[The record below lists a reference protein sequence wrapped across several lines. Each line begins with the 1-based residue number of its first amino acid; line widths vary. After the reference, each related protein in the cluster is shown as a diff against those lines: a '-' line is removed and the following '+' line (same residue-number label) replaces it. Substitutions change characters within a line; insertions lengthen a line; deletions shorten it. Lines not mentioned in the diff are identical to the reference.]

1 MTAPTPT
8 TGRGVDRA
16 SLTRILPF
24 VLIALAVVL
33 LGLASRNGR
42 SEGEPLDPRSTGPL
56 GAKGLV
62 LLLERFGADVR
73 IGGGLP
79 SEGAVAVLLQDA
91 LNEDETK
98 RLEAWVEDG
107 GTLVVA
113 DPLSSFSPTL
123 ARDASGLFDPEA
135 LDGDEGDDGDGLEP
149 DCDLPAMAAVRRIEV
164 AAAAGLRV
172 ARNAVGCFPVG
183 GGAFLVARA
192 SGEGT
197 IVALGGGGPL
207 VNEQLDLAD
216 NAVLAVSLMAPR
228 PEARVVIVEPS
239 AFGGGQQ
246 GLTDLVSRRV
256 KDGLWQ
262 LLVAFGLFALWRARR
277 LGRPVEEYQPV
288 QIAGSEL
295 VVAVGNLLQQGRRRD
310 AAARMMQASL
320 RRTLSERLGLP
331 PDAPASDFASAASA
345 RTGLDAAA
353 VAAALAEQ
361 PPSDDAALVALGRSV
376 ESLRNEVTH
385 AR

>member
-1 MTAPTPT
+1 MTAPASSA
-8 TGRGVDRA
+8 GSAVDRS
-16 SLTRILPF
+16 SLTRFLPF
-24 VLIALAVVL
+24 VLIAVAVVL

-42 SEGEPLDPRSTGPL
+42 TEGEPLDPRSTGPL

-91 LNEDETK
+91 LNETETE

-123 ARDASGLFDPEA
+123 ARDASGLFDPED
-135 LDGDEGDDGDGLEP
+135 LGDDEGDENGLEP
-149 DCDLPAMAAVRRIEV
+149 DCDLPAVAAVQRIDV

-172 ARNAVGCFPVG
+172 ARDAVGCFPVG
-183 GGAFLVARA
+183 GGAFLVARS

-228 PEARVVIVEPS
+228 PEGRVVIVEPS

-262 LLVAFGLFALWRARR
+262 LLVAFVLFALWRARR
-277 LGRPVEEYQPV
+277 LGRPVDESQPV

-331 PDAPASDFASAASA
+331 PDAPASDFASATSA
-345 RTGLDAAA
+345 RTGLDGAT
-353 VAAALAEQ
+353 VAAALTEQ
-361 PPSDDAALVALGRSV
+361 PPSDDAALVALACSV

>member
-1 MTAPTPT
+1 MTALVAPTG
-8 TGRGVDRA
+8 TGTDRS
-16 SLTRILPF
+16 SLSRLLPF
-24 VLIALAVVL
+24 VLIAVAVVL

-42 SEGEPLDPRSTGPL
+42 TDGEPLDPRSTGPL

-79 SEGAVAVLLQDA
+79 ADGAVAVLLQDA
-91 LNEDETK
+91 LNENETD

-113 DPLSSFSPTL
+113 DPLSSFSPTR
-123 ARDASGLFDPEA
+123 ARIPSGIFDPEGA
-135 LDGDEGDDGDGLEP
+135 GDDPQDGLEP
-149 DCDLPAMAAVRRIEV
+149 ECDLPALAAVRRIEV
-164 AAAAGLRV
+164 ATAAGLRV
-172 ARNAVGCFPVG
+172 ARDAVGCFPTA
-183 GGAFLVARA
+183 GGAFLVARP

-197 IVALGGGGPL
+197 VVALGGGGPL
-207 VNEQLDLAD
+207 VNEQLDRAD

-228 PEARVVIVEPS
+228 PEGRVVIVEPS
-239 AFGGGQQ
+239 ALGGGQQ
-246 GLTDLVSRRV
+246 GLTELVSSRV

-262 LLVAFGLFALWRARR
+262 LLVAFVLFALWRARR
-277 LGRPVEEYQPV
+277 LGRPVDESQPV

-320 RRTLSERLGLP
+320 RRTLSERLGVP
-331 PDAPASDFASAASA
+331 PDASATDFASAAAA
-345 RTGLDAAA
+345 RTGLDAAD
-353 VAAALAEQ
+353 VAAALDEH
-361 PPSDDAALVALGRSV
+361 PPQDDAALVALACSV